1 MENNN
6 LLSAIGN
13 TPVVKL
19 QKLNPN
25 PNVSIYA
32 KLEWYNP
39 SGSLKDRIAKYIIE
53 NAEAKGE
60 LTKDKRIVEATSGN
74 TGISLAMVS
83 AFKGYR
89 VQMVMPEHM
98 SFERRNIMSALGA
111 DLILT
116 PASGGSDA
124 AIEKVMELAE
134 DDGNFLAGQ
143 FVNEDNVL
151 AHYETTGKEI
161 LAQVPEVDVFIAGMG
176 TGGTVMGVSQRLKEH
191 NPKTKVVG
199 IEPAFESN
207 IQGLKNFDMGYVPPI
222 VDFNL
227 IDERA
232 VVKEEDA
239 IQTARA
245 LAGQEGLFVGMSSGA
260 TMYEA
265 IRQAEMMD
273 EGNIVVIFGDSGN
286 KYLSTGLFG

>member
-13 TPVVKL
+13 TPIVKL
-19 QKLNPN
+19 QKLSPN
-25 PNVSIYA
+25 PKVSIYA
-32 KLEWYNP
+32 KLEWFNP

-53 NAEAKGE
+53 NAEAEGE
-60 LTKDKRIVEATSGN
+60 LTKDKTIVEATSGN
-74 TGISLAMVS
+74 TGIALAMVS

-89 VQMVMPEHM
+89 IQVVMPEHM
-98 SFERRNIMSALGA
+98 SLERRNIMSALGA
-111 DLILT
+111 KLILT

-124 AIEKVMELAE
+124 AIERSMELAE

-143 FVNEDNVL
+143 FVNDDNVR

-161 LAQVPEVDVFIAGMG
+161 LAQVPEVNMFIAGMG
-176 TGGTVMGVSQRLKEH
+176 TGGTVVGVSKRLKEH
-191 NPKTKVVG
+191 NPKIKVISV
-199 IEPAFESN
+199 EPAPDSN
-207 IQGLKNFDMGYVPPI
+207 IQGLKNFNLGYVPPI

-239 IQTARA
+239 IQTARE
-245 LAGQEGLFVGMSSGA
+245 LSGYEGLFVGMSSGA

-265 IRQAEMMD
+265 IRQAKMMD

>member
-13 TPVVKL
+13 TPVVKI

-39 SGSLKDRIAKYIIE
+39 SGSLKDRIAKYIVE
-53 NAEAKGE
+53 NAEVKGE
-60 LTKDKRIVEATSGN
+60 LTKDKTIVEATSGN
-74 TGISLAMVS
+74 TGISLSMVS

-89 VQMVMPEHM
+89 IQVVMPEHM
-98 SFERRNIMSALGA
+98 SVERRNIMSALGA
-111 DLILT
+111 ELILT

-134 DDGNFLAGQ
+134 DDRNFLSGQ

-161 LAQVPEVDVFIAGMG
+161 LLQVPGVDVFIAGMG
-176 TGGTVMGVSQRLKEH
+176 TGGTVVGAGKRLKEH
-191 NPKTKVVG
+191 NPNIKVVG
-199 IEPAFESN
+199 VEPAPDSN
-207 IQGLKNFDMGYVPPI
+207 IQGLKNFDIGYVPPI
-222 VDFNL
+222 VDFTL

-232 VVKEEDA
+232 IVKEEDA
-239 IQTARA
+239 VQTARE
-245 LAGQEGLFVGMSSGA
+245 LAGYEGLFVGMSSGA
-260 TMYEA
+260 VLYEA
-265 IRQAEMMD
+265 TRQANMMD
-273 EGNIVVIFGDSGN
+273 EGNIVVIFGDSGS

>member
-1 MENNN
+1 M
-6 LLSAIGN
+6 LSAIGN
-13 TPVVKL
+13 TPVVKI

-39 SGSLKDRIAKYIIE
+39 SGSLKDRIAKYIVE
-53 NAEAKGE
+53 NAEVEGE
-60 LTKDKRIVEATSGN
+60 LTKDKTIVEATSGN
-74 TGISLAMVS
+74 TGIALSMVS
-83 AFKGYR
+83 AFKGYQIQ
-89 VQMVMPEHM
+89 VVMPENM
-98 SFERRNIMSALGA
+98 SVERRNIMSALGA
-111 DLILT
+111 ELILT

-134 DDGNFLAGQ
+134 DDGNFLSGQ

-161 LAQVPEVDVFIAGMG
+161 LLQVPEVDVFIAGMG
-176 TGGTVMGVSQRLKEH
+176 TGGTVIGVSKRLKEH
-191 NPKTKVVG
+191 NPNIKVVG
-199 IEPAFESN
+199 VEPAPESN

-222 VDFNL
+222 VDFTL

-239 IQTARA
+239 VQTARK
-245 LAGQEGLFVGMSSGA
+245 LAGQEGLFAGMSSGA

-265 IRQAEMMD
+265 IRQAKMMD
-273 EGNIVVIFGDSGN
+273 EGNIVIIFGDNGS
-286 KYLSTGLFG
+286 KYLSTGMFG